1 MVIQHNLSAMMA
13 NRMFGIVNIDKS
25 KKAEKLSS
33 GYRINRAADDAAGLA
48 ISEKMRR
55 EIRGLTQGSQNIQE
69 GVSLCQ
75 VADGYLQEVHEMIQR
90 INELAVKGANET
102 LTDTDRS
109 YLNSECQ
116 AIKEEMKRIFD
127 SATYN
132 EIPIFHVPYM
142 PEVEPSPEPYDIQL
156 FYSSSGQIGGLEF
169 NNVRYSIEE
178 LRNIPASQGQSMKLD
193 ANGIATEDQ
202 EVKFT
207 LNYPAGEE
215 AVLKLN
221 KGESLAD
228 VKRNYSWTADDTGIY
243 VNKVLAA
250 RWSELNPPVA
260 SGANSGGMRSF
271 NYKGSKISFEVGEG
285 DEMSDIKN
293 GINGDGFTTA
303 STWDISVAGATS
315 RSIAPIVGNST
326 TKIAVTSANMNEIN
340 DKYYISATADG
351 LAITRTEADG
361 TGATTTSR
369 TAWSSFTDT
378 ATGGKPIV
386 DWGLDSDSNDSSQ
399 VSFDNDATYHYT
411 SPDSNVRIQYNFKLA
426 DAASRD
432 EVVNA
437 LNGTEITGNI
447 VCPTETTSSNSA
459 LRITSSQIDGN
470 NSKAFELQKMYGRT
484 FSSNSESVG
493 GNINWTKTVVQGKPS
508 DSDIT
513 PTTSNTVTT
522 TLTNP
527 SPTETTKYYKVASD
541 DGAGNTTYTYY
552 KVTQK
557 DYNKTYQNDY
567 NTTFSWSEQHKLSYT
582 GSMSGVNMES
592 IDGQT
597 VTLNMQRVDHT
608 TYKTRETYTTY
619 SDRQVLTDAD
629 LTALGMSD
637 ADITEE
643 FTSVSDAN
651 AQYNTSGRQNYN
663 ISTYET
669 TTSQGN
675 NTVKNGN
682 TVYQTNGK
690 FLKNGE
696 NAENAAFEFSHT
708 ISYADLYR
716 MNTSTPGTTN
726 IAITAKGEAYRNFT
740 PQSKSPSLA
749 EPDFLSIIV
758 NPPEKHC
765 IIQCAPD
772 VEDQHE
778 IDMVW
783 SPLNL
788 SIAGI
793 SGADLSTASR
803 CLASIEIAKE
813 SLNIISEE
821 RTTFGSYHNR
831 FEHAIK
837 NTDNTVEN
845 TQASESRIR
854 DTEMARTMSDYSN
867 AEIIAQAG
875 QMMIAQANQTP
886 QGVLNLLQ

>member
-169 NNVRYSIEE
+169 NNVRYNIEE

-215 AVLKLN
+215 VVLKLN

-250 RWSELNPPVA
+250 RWSELDPPVA

-315 RSIAPIVGNST
+315 RSIAPIVGNSST
-326 TKIAVTSANMNEIN
+326 RVAVTSANMNEIN

-411 SPDSNVRIQYNFKLA
+411 SPDSNVRIQYYFKLA
-426 DAASRD
+426 DAASKP
-432 EVVNA
+432 EVISA
-437 LNGTEITGNI
+437 LDGTEITGNI
-447 VCPTETTSSNSA
+447 VCPTETTSSNPS
-459 LRITSSQIDGN
+459 LYIYDKQIDGGSSGN
-470 NSKAFELQKMYGRT
+470 NDKAFEMQVLYGRT
-484 FSSNSESVG
+484 FGSSSETLGGNVTWNKTKLSTGATTYSNSSRTTNVADATTNTMKYYRMDTGTVDGE
-493 GNINWTKTVVQGKPS
+493 GNAVY
-508 DSDIT
+508 
-513 PTTSNTVTT
+513 
-522 TLTNP
+522 
-527 SPTETTKYYKVASD
+527 KYYKVNEAKHVI
-541 DGAGNTTYTYY
+541 TYDREDTN
-552 KVTQK
+552 VS
-557 DYNKTYQNDY
+557 
-567 NTTFSWSEQHKLSYT
+567 SWSEDYKLDYT
-582 GSMSGVNMES
+582 GSLGIATMQGVTGS
-592 IDGQT
+592 T
-597 VTLNMQRVDHT
+597 VTINLSKTDIT
-608 TYKTRETYTTY
+608 TYKSQESYTKYGTSEEITDLSGFSDDQLNGMETLTSDQVNDRYDSSRKYDEHPITTVPGTSSTTQGSVKVTNGNSVY
-619 SDRQVLTDAD
+619 RTNGNFTKTGVDAD
-629 LTALGMSD
+629 KYAFKFTHSITYN
-637 ADITEE
+637 DI
-643 FTSVSDAN
+643 
-651 AQYNTSGRQNYN
+651 YNLSGSGS
-663 ISTYET
+663 ST
-669 TTSQGN
+669 
-675 NTVKNGN
+675 
-682 TVYQTNGK
+682 
-690 FLKNGE
+690 
-696 NAENAAFEFSHT
+696 
-708 ISYADLYR
+708 
-716 MNTSTPGTTN
+716 
-726 IAITAKGEAYRNFT
+726 IATKAKGEAYRNFT

>member
-142 PEVEPSPEPYDIQL
+142 PEVEPSPEPYDTQL

-178 LRNIPASQGQSMKLD
+178 LRNIPASQGQSMKID
-193 ANGIATEDQ
+193 ANGIASEDQ
-202 EVKFT
+202 EIKFK

-215 AVLKLN
+215 VVLKLN

-243 VNKVLAA
+243 VNKVLSA
-250 RWSELNPPVA
+250 RWSELDPPVT

-315 RSIAPIVGNST
+315 RSIAPIVGNSST
-326 TKIAVTSANMNEIN
+326 RVAVTSANMNEIN

-369 TAWSSFTDT
+369 TAWSNISY
-378 ATGGKPIV
+378 TGNPIV
-386 DWGLDSDSNDSSQ
+386 DWGEDVDSNDSSQ
-399 VSFDNDATYHYT
+399 RSFDNDSTYHYT
-411 SPDSNVRIQYNFKLA
+411 SPDSGVPIQYYFKLA
-426 DAASRD
+426 DAASKP
-432 EVVNA
+432 EVISA
-437 LNGTEITGNI
+437 LDGTEITGNI
-447 VCPTETTSSNSA
+447 VCPTETTSSNPS
-459 LRITSSQIDGN
+459 LYIYDKQIDGGSSGN
-470 NSKAFELQKMYGRT
+470 NDKAFEMQVLYGRT
-484 FSSNSESVG
+484 FGSGSETLS
-493 GNINWTKTVVQGKPS
+493 GNVTWTKNVLSSG
-508 DSDIT
+508 T
-513 PTTSNTVTT
+513 P
-522 TLTNP
+522 
-527 SPTETTKYYKVASD
+527 TKYYDDYGGILQDKRTTVLGTEDHYYKVD
-541 DGAGNTTYTYY
+541 DGGVTRYY
-552 KVTQK
+552 KVTETKYDEDTDHKRVMKYSWQ
-557 DYNKTYQNDY
+557 DQYQLD
-567 NTTFSWSEQHKLSYT
+567 YT
-582 GSMSGVNMES
+582 GQLGTASMETISGSPITVNF
-592 IDGQT
+592 D
-597 VTLNMQRVDHT
+597 RVDYDEWSLEDRRYSKYTSVEIDASDFDSLGLNDEDGTSSFTQKEYSDFAADTEYETQTATATATVHT
-608 TYKTRETYTTY
+608 TGDVIVTN
-619 SDRQVLTDAD
+619 
-629 LTALGMSD
+629 GN
-637 ADITEE
+637 
-643 FTSVSDAN
+643 SV
-651 AQYNTSGRQNYN
+651 YRTSGNFTKSGADEDKYAFKFTHSITYN
-663 ISTYET
+663 DIYNLSGSGSST
-669 TTSQGN
+669 
-675 NTVKNGN
+675 
-682 TVYQTNGK
+682 
-690 FLKNGE
+690 
-696 NAENAAFEFSHT
+696 
-708 ISYADLYR
+708 
-716 MNTSTPGTTN
+716 
-726 IAITAKGEAYRNFT
+726 IATKAKGEAYRNFT
-740 PQSKSPSLA
+740 PQSKSTNLS
-749 EPDFLSIIV
+749 EPDFMSIVV